1 MQERQVIEL
10 LIIEDNPGD
19 ARLAQEMLSEATE
32 ASFICTIAKS
42 LKEGLWLLE
51 RRRFAVLLLD
61 LSLPDSSGT
70 KGVRS
75 VRREFPKVPIVVL
88 TGLNDRQLASEA
100 LQVGAEDYLVKGHS
114 TADAMA
120 RSILY
125 SIDRHKAEEM
135 LRAAKEKAEL
145 ASRAKTE
152 FLATM
157 SHELRTPL
165 NAIIG
170 FSEVLLSE
178 ALGPL
183 GHDRYK
189 EYVSDI
195 RSSGTHFLAL
205 VDEILDISRIEC
217 GRIEL
222 EESAIDLAELIDF
235 CLAPFEETIAAK
247 GLDLSIRA
255 NGRASRVYG
264 DRRMFKKILINL
276 LSNAVK
282 FTPAGGKIDLR
293 ADLDER
299 GRFAISLVDT
309 GIGIDK
315 KDVDRILQPFERGET
330 AFSRTHDGAGM
341 GLALAKSLIEV
352 HGGDLE
358 IDSQPGRGTR
368 VVLHLPRDR
377 VVRET
382 AVVHR
387 EVVEGP
393 AE

>member
-387 EVVEGP
+387 EVVESP

>member
-10 LIIEDNPGD
+10 LVIEDNSGD

-51 RRRFAVLLLD
+51 RRNFGVVLLD

-70 KGVRS
+70 QGVRS

-145 ASRAKTE
+145 ASRVKTE

-183 GHDRYK
+183 GNERYK
-189 EYVSDI
+189 EYISDI

-205 VDEILDISRIEC
+205 VDELLDISRIEC
-217 GRIEL
+217 GRLDL
-222 EESAIDLAELIDF
+222 EECTVDLAELIEF
-235 CLAPFEETIAAK
+235 CLAPFEETIEAK
-247 GLDLSIRA
+247 KLSLSIGI
-255 NGRASRVYG
+255 NSRSHCIYG
-264 DRRMFKKILINL
+264 DRRMLKKILINL

-282 FTPAGGKIDLR
+282 FTPGGGKIDLK
-293 ADLDER
+293 ADLDDR
-299 GRFAISLVDT
+299 GQFVISVIDT
-309 GIGIDK
+309 GVGIDQE
-315 KDVDRILQPFERGET
+315 DLDRIVQPFERGET

-341 GLALAKSLIEV
+341 GLALAKSLTEI
-352 HGGDLE
+352 HGGNLE

-368 VVLHLPRDR
+368 VVLRLPSER

-382 AVVHR
+382 TVAHHAAAR
-387 EVVEGP
+387 SP